1 MVSAAL
7 YAGRLTHVRL
17 TPLRR
22 VFRHR
27 LYLWLVDLDDLPAHP
42 WWLRP
47 FTRILPSDHFGDPD
61 RPLRAN
67 VDAWL
72 RGRGIDLTGGRV
84 LMLTS
89 ARVLGY
95 VFNPLTV
102 YWCLTPAGDAACVI
116 AEVHNTYGERHCYLL
131 RTSPSGHA
139 RTAKSFYVSPFLEVA
154 GEYRMRV
161 PVPRERLAL
170 TVALVQDDRTV
181 FTASLTGRHRG
192 AGPGDVLRA
201 VLTHPLLPQRISL
214 GIRFHAIVLW
224 LRRLPVLPRRPAGR
238 TPR

>member
-7 YAGRLTHVRL
+7 YVGRLTHTRR

-27 LYLWLVDLDDLPAHP
+27 LYLWLVDLDDLPVYP

-47 FTRILPSDHFGDPD
+47 VTRILTSDHFGEPD
-61 RPLRAN
+61 RPLRAQ

-72 RGRGIDLTGGRV
+72 REQGIDLPGGRV

-89 ARVLGY
+89 ARVFGH

-102 YWCLTPAGDAACVI
+102 YWCLTPAGDPAWVI
-116 AEVHNTYGERHCYLL
+116 AEVHNTYGQRHRYLL
-131 RTSPSGHA
+131 RPSPTGGA
-139 RTAKSFYVSPFLEVA
+139 RTGKTFYVSPFLEVT
-154 GEYRMRV
+154 GEYRMRL
-161 PVPRERLAL
+161 PVPRQRLAL
-170 TVALVQDDRTV
+170 TVALFQDGRSV
-181 FTASLTGRHRG
+181 FSASLTGQRRG
-192 AGPGDVLRA
+192 AGPANVLRTA
-201 VLTHPLLPQRISL
+201 LAHPLLPQRVSL
-214 GIRFHAIVLW
+214 VIRLHGIVLW
-224 LRRLPVLPRRPAGR
+224 LRRLPVFPRRPAVR

>member
-7 YAGRLTHVRL
+7 YQGRLTHVRR

-22 VFRHR
+22 VFHHR
-27 LYLWLVDLDDLPAHP
+27 LYLWLVDLDDLPTHP

-47 FTRILPSDHFGDPD
+47 FTRILPSDHFGEPD

-72 RGRGIDLTGGRV
+72 RDQGIDLTGGRV

-102 YWCLTPAGDAACVI
+102 YWCLTPAGDPACVI

-131 RTSPSGHA
+131 RTTPSGSV
-139 RTAKSFYVSPFLEVA
+139 RTPKSFYVSPFLAVS
-154 GEYRMRV
+154 GEYRMRM

-181 FTASLTGRHRG
+181 FSASLTGRHHDVEP
-192 AGPGDVLRA
+192 ADVLRA

-214 GIRFHAIVLW
+214 GIRRHGIALW
-224 LRRLPVLPRRPAGR
+224 LRRLPVFPRRPAGR
-238 TPR
+238 TFR